1 MQSDLDTLIANLTQ
15 EFGGNCSA
23 VKYTLFQLLDSN
35 VTMILDPD
43 EAFNSTDDEIMDE
56 DDPSMDKPQFQ
67 MPYAADVSWTVVFS
81 IMITCAILG
90 NLVVFW
96 IVLGKFIVLPTI

>member
-15 EFGGNCSA
+15 EFRGNCSA
-23 VKYTLFQLLDSN
+23 VKYTLYQLFDSN
-35 VTMILDPD
+35 GTMILDPE
-43 EAFNSTDDEIMDE
+43 EAFNSTDDDIMDD
-56 DDPSMDKPQFQ
+56 DDPSMDKPHFQ

-96 IVLGKFIVLPTI
+96 IVLGE